1 MKITG
6 SQFVGRRYAR
16 KGSIGIKR
24 YARTVGE
31 SLDKGSGKLF
41 GLTFYNYFI
50 PTGSELFAQPETAH

>member
-1 MKITG
+1 M
-6 SQFVGRRYAR
+6 
-16 KGSIGIKR
+16 GIKR

-50 PTGSELFAQPETAH
+50 PTGSELFAQPRDGALTMLISRFANAGGYR